1 MPQYSY
7 EGRLAGGKITRG
19 TLDANDPNA
28 AAKSLM
34 AKNIIPLNI
43 VAGSD
48 IEALAKPDQISFLTP
63 NVTVEDLVM
72 FCRQMYSLAN
82 AGVPIM
88 RAVRGLA
95 NTITSKRLK
104 IALMSVQESLER
116 GRTLSSAM
124 NDHPDIFNQLFIS
137 LIHVGENTGKLDASF
152 EQLAGYLERE
162 QETRKQIKTATR
174 YPMFV
179 MIAISA
185 AMVIMNIMVIPIF
198 ADMFSKFG
206 TELPLMTRILLTT
219 SDFFVYQWHYLIIG
233 ISSVI
238 FGVYK
243 YLQTEKGAYT
253 WDKFKLN
260 LPIVGSIFQRSL
272 LSRFSRSFAMM
283 LSAGIPLNSALS
295 LVAEAVNN
303 RFMAER
309 ILEMRA
315 NIERGESLSRVAQSS
330 QLFTPLVMQ
339 MISVGEETGRIDDLL
354 SEVAGYYEREVDYDL
369 QNLTAK
375 IEPILIS
382 IVAGMVLV
390 LALGIFTPMWDM
402 MGAIKG

>member
-48 IEALAKPDQISFLTP
+48 IEALEKPDQISFLTP

-198 ADMFSKFG
+198 ADMFTKFG

-219 SDFFVYQWHYLIIG
+219 SDFFVYQWHYLVLG
-233 ISSVI
+233 IS
-238 FGVYK
+238 GVVFATYK
-243 YLQTEKGAYT
+243 YLQTDTGAYQ
-253 WDKFKLN
+253 WDKLKLK

-272 LSRFSRSFAMM
+272 LSRFSRSFSMM
-283 LSAGIPLNSALS
+283 LGAGVPLNSALS
-295 LVAEAVNN
+295 LVADAVNN

>member
-283 LSAGIPLNSALS
+283 LSAGVPLNSALS

>member
-243 YLQTEKGAYT
+243 YLKTEKGAYT

-283 LSAGIPLNSALS
+283 LSAGVPLNSALS